1 MRAVRKNMV
10 DKSQNPGSKD
20 ASLKEVLNSLLGKKL
35 AEKRRSLGLTQ
46 EELSE
51 ILSLNSAKDKTR
63 TIQRWEAGKTPVPAW
78 VMTQLD
84 LIESQVHH
92 LANKQEKHDFILQSA
107 TLVEQTHSHDFMS
120 KVKDWFNKL
129 I

>member
-1 MRAVRKNMV
+1 MV
-10 DKSQNPGSKD
+10 DKSQQTGTQE
-20 ASLKEVLNSLLGKKL
+20 ASLKEVLNTLLGKKL
-35 AEKRRSLGLTQ
+35 AEKRRALGLTQ

-92 LANKQEKHDFILQSA
+92 LSNKQEKHDFILQSA

-120 KVKDWFNKL
+120 RVKDWFNK
-129 I
+129 II

>member
-1 MRAVRKNMV
+1 MV
-10 DKSQNPGSKD
+10 EKSQKIASKET
-20 ASLKEVLNSLLGKKL
+20 SLKEVLNSLLGKKL

-51 ILSLNSAKDKTR
+51 ILSLNSTKDKTR

-84 LIESQVHH
+84 LIESEVQH
-92 LANKQEKHDFILQSA
+92 LSSKHDKHDFILQSA
-107 TLVEQTHSHDFMS
+107 ILVEQTHSHDFVS